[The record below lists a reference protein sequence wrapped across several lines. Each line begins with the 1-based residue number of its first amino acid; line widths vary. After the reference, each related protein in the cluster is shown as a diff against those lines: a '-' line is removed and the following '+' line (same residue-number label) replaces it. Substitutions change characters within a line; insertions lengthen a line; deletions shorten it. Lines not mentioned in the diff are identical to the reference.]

1 MAVEEPLPK
10 VEPACEGGDVAATLA
25 PGASPPLGL
34 DGPRHGAGG
43 RNEKQAVAV
52 AVAEGSRWSA
62 RSTHSSLASSRQR
75 RTSAASGSSSL
86 PRPPAPACASCDT
99 STSV

>member
-1 MAVEEPLPK
+1 MAVEEPAPK

-52 AVAEGSRWSA
+52 AVGSRWSA